1 MGFDSVFFIS
11 CLLPVGLILYW
22 LIPGNRGKNVLLL
35 LLSLL
40 FYAFGSISALG
51 LLLAAA
57 VFNFLWG
64 RLLRPGRKGLL
75 ILGVGANLAYLFVFK
90 YLHFFLNQVVGVE
103 SDLGLAAPL
112 GMSFFLF
119 KAISFLVDTYRCPEN
134 TNGSFWDFLQY
145 LSFFPQVTAGPIA
158 RYDQFAPQ
166 LASRRLTIPEA
177 AAGIR
182 RFIVGLGKKVLL
194 CTTLAQVADG
204 VFALES
210 GSLNLPLAW
219 LGAACYLLQIY
230 FDFSGYSDMAIGLGQ
245 TLGFSTPENF
255 RYPYAAAS
263 IGDFWRRWH
272 LSLSYWFRDYVYIPL
287 GGNRKGKYRT
297 ALNKVIV
304 FALCGVWHG
313 AAWTF
318 LAWGLWHGLFSAL
331 ESLGIVP
338 VKRLS
343 QSRGGRGLLHVYTLL
358 VVCLGF
364 VLFRAES
371 LVQAG
376 SLMSAMFAGFSFPG
390 EATVAF
396 YRLCTRETLGVLVL
410 GVVLSL
416 PVKPW
421 LEKHPPDWT
430 EPLAYAGCLV
440 MLALCMMKL
449 AAGGFAPFIYAQF

>member
-1 MGFDSVFFIS
+1 
-11 CLLPVGLILYW
+11 L
-22 LIPGNRGKNVLLL
+22 
-35 LLSLL
+35 
-40 FYAFGSISALG
+40 
-51 LLLAAA
+51 
-57 VFNFLWG
+57 
-64 RLLRPGRKGLL
+64 
-75 ILGVGANLAYLFVFK
+75 
-90 YLHFFLNQVVGVE
+90 E
-103 SDLGLAAPL
+103 SDPGLAAPL

-119 KAISFLVDTYRCPEN
+119 KAISFLVDTYRRPES
-134 TNGSFWDFLQY
+134 TKGSFWDFLQY

-194 CTTLAQVADG
+194 CTALAQAADG
-204 VFALES
+204 VFALEA

-219 LGAACYLLQIY
+219 LGAVAYLLQIY

-245 TLGFSTPENF
+245 ALGFSTPENF

-297 ALNKVIV
+297 ALNKIIV
-304 FALCGVWHG
+304 FALCGAWHG

-343 QSRGGRGLLHVYTLL
+343 QSRGGRGVLHVYTLL

-376 SLMSAMFAGFSFPG
+376 SLMGAMFAGFTFPA
-390 EATVAF
+390 EATVAL
-396 YRLCTRETLGVLVL
+396 YRLCSWETLGVLVL
-410 GVVLSL
+410 GGVLSL

-421 LEKHPPDWT
+421 LQKHLPKWT
-430 EPLAYAGCLV
+430 EPLTYAGCLLL
-440 MLALCMMKL
+440 LALCMMKL

>member
-22 LIPGNRGKNVLLL
+22 LIPGNRGKNALLL

-119 KAISFLVDTYRCPEN
+119 KAISFLVDTYRRPES
-134 TNGSFWDFLQY
+134 TKGSFWDFLQY

-166 LASRRLTIPEA
+166 LASRRQTIPEA

-194 CTTLAQVADG
+194 CTALAQAADG
-204 VFALES
+204 VFVLEA
-210 GSLNLPLAW
+210 GTLNLPLAW
-219 LGAACYLLQIY
+219 LGAASYLLQIY

-245 TLGFSTPENF
+245 ALGFSAPENF

-272 LSLSYWFRDYVYIPL
+272 LSLSCWFRDYVYIPL
-287 GGNRKGKYRT
+287 GGNRRGKYRT
-297 ALNKVIV
+297 ALNKIIV

-318 LAWGLWHGLFSAL
+318 LVWGLWHGLFSAL

-343 QSRGGRGLLHVYTLL
+343 QSRGGRGVLHVYTLL

-371 LVQAG
+371 LIQAG
-376 SLMSAMFAGFSFPG
+376 SLMGAMFAGFSFPA
-390 EATVAF
+390 EATVALH
-396 YRLCTRETLGVLVL
+396 RLCSWETLGVLVL
-410 GVVLSL
+410 GGVLSL

-421 LEKHPPDWT
+421 LQKHLPDWT
-430 EPLAYAGCLV
+430 EPLTYAGCMVL
-440 MLALCMMKL
+440 LALCMMKL

>member
-22 LIPGNRGKNVLLL
+22 LIPGNRGKNALLL

-119 KAISFLVDTYRCPEN
+119 KAISFLVDTYRRPES
-134 TNGSFWDFLQY
+134 TKGSFWDFLQY

-166 LASRRLTIPEA
+166 LASRRQTIPEA

-194 CTTLAQVADG
+194 CTTLAQAADG
-204 VFALES
+204 VFALEA
-210 GSLNLPLAW
+210 GTLNLPLAW
-219 LGAACYLLQIY
+219 LGAASYLLQIY

-245 TLGFSTPENF
+245 ALGFSTPENF

-272 LSLSYWFRDYVYIPL
+272 LSLSFWFRDYVYIPL

-297 ALNKVIV
+297 ALNKIIV
-304 FALCGVWHG
+304 FALCGAWHG

-343 QSRGGRGLLHVYTLL
+343 QSRGGRGLLHIYTLL

-376 SLMSAMFAGFSFPG
+376 SIVGAMFAGFSFPA
-390 EATVAF
+390 EATVALH
-396 YRLCTRETLGVLVL
+396 RLCSWETLGVLVL
-410 GVVLSL
+410 GGVLSL

-421 LEKHPPDWT
+421 LQKHLPDWT
-430 EPLAYAGCLV
+430 EPLTYAGCLV
-440 MLALCMMKL
+440 LLALCMMKL

>member
-1 MGFDSVFFIS
+1 M
-11 CLLPVGLILYW
+11 
-22 LIPGNRGKNVLLL
+22 
-35 LLSLL
+35 
-40 FYAFGSISALG
+40 LG
-51 LLLAAA
+51 L
-57 VFNFLWG
+57 
-64 RLLRPGRKGLL
+64 P
-75 ILGVGANLAYLFVFK
+75 
-90 YLHFFLNQVVGVE
+90 
-103 SDLGLAAPL
+103 SDPGLAAPL

-119 KAISFLVDTYRCPEN
+119 KAISFLVDTYRRPES
-134 TNGSFWDFLQY
+134 TKGSFWDFLQY

-194 CTTLAQVADG
+194 CTALAQAADG
-204 VFALES
+204 VFALEA

-219 LGAACYLLQIY
+219 LGAVAYLLQIY

-245 TLGFSTPENF
+245 ALGFSTPENF

-297 ALNKVIV
+297 ALNKIIV
-304 FALCGVWHG
+304 FALCGAWHG

-343 QSRGGRGLLHVYTLL
+343 QSRGGRGVLHVYTLL

-376 SLMSAMFAGFSFPG
+376 SIVGAMFAGFTFPA
-390 EATVAF
+390 EATVAL
-396 YRLCTRETLGVLVL
+396 YRLCSWETLGVRVL
-410 GVVLSL
+410 GGVLSL

-421 LEKHPPDWT
+421 LQKHLPKWT
-430 EPLAYAGCLV
+430 EPLTYAGCLV
-440 MLALCMMKL
+440 LLALCMMKL

>member
-57 VFNFLWG
+57 VFNFFWG

-75 ILGVGANLAYLFVFK
+75 ILGVGANLVYLFVFK
-90 YLHFFLNQVVGVE
+90 YLHFFLNQVVGLP

-119 KAISFLVDTYRCPEN
+119 KAISFLVDTYRRPDSAK
-134 TNGSFWDFLQY
+134 GSFWDFLQY
-145 LSFFPQVTAGPIA
+145 LSFFPQVTAGPIT
-158 RYDQFAPQ
+158 RHDQFAPQ

-194 CTTLAQVADG
+194 CTTLAQAADG
-204 VFALES
+204 VFALEA

-245 TLGFSTPENF
+245 ALGFSTPENF

-272 LSLSYWFRDYVYIPL
+272 LSLSFWFRDYVYIPL

-343 QSRGGRGLLHVYTLL
+343 QSRGGRGVLHIYTLL

-376 SLMSAMFAGFSFPG
+376 SIVGAMFAGFSFPA

-396 YRLCTRETLGVLVL
+396 YRLCSWETLGVLVL
-410 GVVLSL
+410 GSVLSL

-421 LEKHPPDWT
+421 LQKHLPDWT
-430 EPLAYAGCLV
+430 EPLTYAGCLV
-440 MLALCMMKL
+440 LLALCMMKL